1 MNELWLVVNSLNSCS
16 FMPNE
21 FPAMQGAHVSISGA
35 AMQ

>member
-1 MNELWLVVNSLNSCS
+1 VNPMNSCS
-16 FMPNE
+16 FMPDE